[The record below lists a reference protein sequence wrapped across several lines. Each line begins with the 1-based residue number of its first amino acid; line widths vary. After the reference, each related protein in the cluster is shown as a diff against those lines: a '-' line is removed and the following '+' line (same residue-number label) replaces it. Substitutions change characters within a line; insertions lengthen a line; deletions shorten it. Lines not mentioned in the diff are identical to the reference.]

1 MPVDNRSGVR
11 RWLPT
16 DKSLPLCVPML
27 RNLEA
32 VNITYDGGW
41 HLLSSTVL
49 GCLIDL
55 MRRPSLVHVRVP
67 DHIPRSIFNLALAPN
82 VKHLVLTNLENDEE
96 AEYHVRCPNQPTAPV
111 NLESLYI
118 FRPLVVLVS
127 APDSRVSISNLRK
140 LVVHSDFV
148 EDHPAIF
155 YLLQVCLD
163 TLEDFEIDPTH
174 HGMLISFLISEA
186 VVSY

>member
-111 NLESLYI
+111 SLESLHI
-118 FRPLVVLVS
+118 DRPCILTFRSQL
-127 APDSRVSISNLRK
+127 
-140 LVVHSDFV
+140 
-148 EDHPAIF
+148 
-155 YLLQVCLD
+155 
-163 TLEDFEIDPTH
+163 
-174 HGMLISFLISEA
+174 
-186 VVSY
+186 